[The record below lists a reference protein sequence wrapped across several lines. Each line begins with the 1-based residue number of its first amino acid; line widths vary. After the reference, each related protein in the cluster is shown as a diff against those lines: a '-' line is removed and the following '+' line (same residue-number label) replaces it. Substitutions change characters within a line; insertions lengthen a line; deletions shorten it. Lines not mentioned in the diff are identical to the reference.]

1 MKTTRA
7 KEVEQILMPLKNKLN
22 KSGVETRTAK
32 SHVHFLAFDI
42 NGQLYH
48 AFVERNRITIM
59 TNNGVVDNNLS
70 AEEAFQVIKKE
81 VKSNEVA

>member
-7 KEVEQILMPLKNKLN
+7 REVEQILEPLKTKLN
-22 KSGVETRTAK
+22 LSGIETRTAK
-32 SHVHFLAFDI
+32 SHMHFLAFDI

-59 TNNGVVDNNLS
+59 TNNGVIDNNLS
-70 AEEAFQVIKKE
+70 ADEAFQVIKKE

>member
-7 KEVEQILMPLKNKLN
+7 REVEQILAPLKTKLN
-22 KSGVETRTAK
+22 QSGIETRTAK
-32 SHVHFLAFDI
+32 SHMHFLAFDI

-59 TNNGVVDNNLS
+59 TSNEVVDNNLS
-70 AEEAFQVIKKE
+70 AEEAFEVVKKE
-81 VKSNEVA
+81 QII